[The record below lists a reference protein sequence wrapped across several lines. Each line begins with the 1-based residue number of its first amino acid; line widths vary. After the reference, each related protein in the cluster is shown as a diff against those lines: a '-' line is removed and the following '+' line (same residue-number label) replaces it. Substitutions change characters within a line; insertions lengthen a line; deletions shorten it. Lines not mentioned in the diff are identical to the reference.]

1 MRPSDLDRQGTPP
14 PLKRGKKPTDDGDG
28 CWRKR
33 NGVHL
38 LHPRERD
45 VKPEIEYIKWGNK

>member
-38 LHPRERD
+38 LHLRERD